1 MNNKVVFG
9 QYFDSNS
16 WMHRLDP
23 RTKIISLFL
32 LMVGVFLIQNIYIL
46 LGFFGFT
53 LFLILTT
60 KIPIVKFL
68 NSLRMMVFL
77 LLFTTIFQIL
87 FNKVGKLLATY
98 TFSMTIFS
106 LAISVLLLIVYF
118 IIIKFVKKF
127 KLTIFLLFLAISL
140 FIQSEVVITNI
151 LFNYTVEVYS
161 NGVLTAGFVIV
172 RIISLILI
180 SSLLTLTTKPTDL
193 NNGLESVL
201 KPLEKIGIKTSILA
215 MMISIALR
223 FIPTLINEA
232 DRILKAQASR
242 GVDFKEGKLGEKI
255 LQIISLLI
263 PMFIVSFKRA
273 EELANAMEAR
283 GYIPGEPRT
292 KLYVLKFQA
301 FDYLSLIFS
310 IAFIIFGIISRS
322 SFAHTV

>member
-180 SSLLTLTTKPTDL
+180 SSLLTLTDIP
-193 NNGLESVL
+193 SV
-201 KPLEKIGIKTSILA
+201 G
-215 MMISIALR
+215 
-223 FIPTLINEA
+223 
-232 DRILKAQASR
+232 
-242 GVDFKEGKLGEKI
+242 
-255 LQIISLLI
+255 
-263 PMFIVSFKRA
+263 
-273 EELANAMEAR
+273 
-283 GYIPGEPRT
+283 
-292 KLYVLKFQA
+292 
-301 FDYLSLIFS
+301 
-310 IAFIIFGIISRS
+310 
-322 SFAHTV
+322 